1 MQSEVKK
8 PKYLRVK
15 DRKGNEFLCPLEA
28 LKKVDEATEDELE
41 ECVEGDVVGRYAG
54 NIEVEK

>member
-1 MQSEVKK
+1 MQTKDKK

-15 DRKGNEFLCPLEA
+15 DREGNEFLCPLESM
-28 LKKVDEATEDELE
+28 KRVEEATEDELE